1 MYLILN
7 ALLVHGIQY
16 KGIHNYSSNV
26 RKISFFQLKKQQS
39 EAAPSSSTSSSSSS
53 SKPSSN
59 ASATETSRTS
69 SSSEK
74 STSSSKKVWVYYS
87 LAKNVVGTDCDTKNS
102 LKQSSASILLFI
114 YNIFIFLSSRDG
126 YDFIKK

>member
-1 MYLILN
+1 MYLILK
-7 ALLVHGIQY
+7 ALLVNGIQY

-74 STSSSKKVWVYYS
+74 STSSSKKVWVYS
-87 LAKNVVGTDCDTKNS
+87 LVKNVVGTDCDTKNS
-102 LKQSSASILLFI
+102 LNRAPRVYYSSYTI
-114 YNIFIFLSSRDG
+114 YLSFYHLVTGMIFTRNR
-126 YDFIKK
+126 